1 MAAIVDWTDPCARAA
16 ALRGVYYQLLSGQQE
31 ERVRFRNGDTDE
43 DVTFV
48 KADLNTLRTELTEAD
63 AQCAALSSGRP
74 RRFAATAG

>member
-1 MAAIVDWTDPCARAA
+1 MADATNWTDPCARAS
-16 ALRGVYYQLLSGQQE
+16 ALRSAYFRLLSGQQE
-31 ERVRFRNGDTDE
+31 ERVRFRNGETDE

-74 RRFAATAG
+74 RRFAAIAG